1 MENIDTK
8 KLNEKVSE
16 HSDTLETD
24 LAQAKKELEAAKK
37 EPNNQTKIN
46 TLETIVRNLEELK
59 DGNNN

>member
-1 MENIDTK
+1 MENIDTNE
-8 KLNEKVSE
+8 LNKKVSE
-16 HSDTLETD
+16 HSGTLETD